1 MKNTL
6 KKGAKNKFWGC
17 NMGVFS
23 HIKERVNSPLWRF
36 RFSAFALLILLV
48 LYLTNDFALLSI
60 RQSALVVAVGIDAAE
75 DGGVEVSLQIAVP
88 EADDTAQKSHQETV
102 SAKAGTVSAAI
113 RLCGQAC
120 GWYPVTAFCS
130 LIILGEETVQNNVME
145 TLDFFIQDAKVEDAA
160 KVAACQ
166 GKAKDIINSATP
178 LDGVSSFAFEKIFSV
193 NKNTISTVNP
203 ITVKEFAEGCFSQG
217 ETAYMPYIRKVP
229 IEEKSISFR
238 EQPIPPKGVLYLPSY
253 GSTPAEKP
261 SQGQNNGNENGGGSS
276 GGGSG
281 SSGSS
286 GGNASGGA
294 NAKAGESQ
302 TVGLYDASATLLF
315 HKGKAV
321 GLLDAPQSLTKSTLL
336 LSGSQGVLPVFN
348 VKEQGESVSYLLNVA
363 KNQSSAKLSLKN
375 GLPHLNIKMHL
386 TVKTEDG
393 GSFTNVQNA
402 NRKDFLS
409 PAVKAAAE
417 EQIQTYFAQMLTL
430 CKESGCDA
438 FGLHLQLYRKHP
450 KHYERLKDRLFSELT
465 VSYDIQVKALK

>member
-1 MKNTL
+1 
-6 KKGAKNKFWGC
+6 
-17 NMGVFS
+17 MGIFS
-23 HIKERVNSPLWRF
+23 FVKEKANSPLTRF
-36 RFSAFALLILLV
+36 RFSAFALLLLLV

-193 NKNTISTVNP
+193 NKTTISTVNP

-238 EQPIPPKGVLYLPSY
+238 EQPLPPKGVLYLPSY
-253 GSTPAEKP
+253 GSIPAENL

-276 GGGSG
+276 GGESG
-281 SSGSS
+281 SSGGS

-294 NAKAGESQ
+294 SASKGESQ

-315 HKGKAV
+315 FKGKAV

-336 LSGSQGVLPVFN
+336 LSGSQGILPVYN
-348 VKEQGESVSYLLNVA
+348 VPENGKSVSYLLNVV
-363 KNQSSAKLSLKN
+363 KNESSAKLTLKN
-375 GLPHLNIKMHL
+375 GLPHLKIRMHL
-386 TVKTEDG
+386 TAKTEDG
-393 GSFTNVQNA
+393 GSFTDVQNA
-402 NRKDFLS
+402 GRKGFLS
-409 PAVKAAAE
+409 PTVKKVAE
-417 EQIQTYFAQMLTL
+417 GQIRTYFEQMITL

-450 KHYERLKDRLFSELT
+450 KHYQRLKDRLFSELT
-465 VSYDIQVKALK
+465 VSYDIQVKELK

>member
-1 MKNTL
+1 MGIFSQL
-6 KKGAKNKFWGC
+6 KKRA
-17 NMGVFS
+17 
-23 HIKERVNSPLWRF
+23 NSPLWRF
-36 RFSAFALLILLV
+36 RFSALAVAILLV

-160 KVAACQ
+160 KVAACK

-193 NKNTISTVNP
+193 NKNTVSTVNP

-217 ETAYMPYIRKVP
+217 ETAYMPFIRKVP

-238 EQPIPPKGVLYLPSY
+238 EQPVPPKGVLYLPSY
-253 GSTPAEKP
+253 GSIPPKTLP
-261 SQGQNNGNENGGGSS
+261 QGNSGGQENGGGSS
-276 GGGSG
+276 GGGGG

-294 NAKAGESQ
+294 SATGGESQ

-321 GLLDAPQSLTKSTLL
+321 GLLDASQSLTKSILL
-336 LSGSQGVLPVFN
+336 LSGNQGILPVYN
-348 VKEQGESVSYLLNVA
+348 VEENGKPVSYLLNVA
-363 KNQSSAKLSLKN
+363 KNQSSAKLSLQN

-393 GSFTNVQNA
+393 GAFTDVQNA
-402 NRKDFLS
+402 GREGYLS
-409 PAVKAAAE
+409 PAVKETAE
-417 EQIQTYFAQMLTL
+417 EQIRTYFEQMITL

-465 VSYDIQVKALK
+465 VSYDIQVKELK